1 MNELKVIVQQKVGQI
16 TWNYEELKS
25 ALAVEMEKYKNIV
38 YDDNLITTAKSDVAF
53 LRKLKKEVSDRR
65 IEVKKQCLKPYELI
79 ETQAKELTA
88 LIDEPITEIDKQI
101 KEYEEQQKSLRRQEI
116 SDFMDEVFADLPQEV
131 ITKLKNKIYDTRWEN
146 KSAKRKD
153 WTDAIA
159 AAHDNVTGD
168 LQVIAGVDEEF
179 REMAEKVYYTNLVL
193 SESLNKVNEL
203 RRQKEMILER
213 ERQRREE
220 DERRKAEKAAMA
232 QARAEAEMQKVDE
245 PVHPEKVEKQQEQSE
260 EKPAPVVERIQS
272 VSNQESQVNGNIYRI
287 VINATS
293 EQMEKIKGYINF
305 VGAKFKEV

>member
-116 SDFMDEVFADLPQEV
+116 SDFMDEAFADLPQEV
-131 ITKLKNKIYDTRWEN
+131 ITKLKNKIYDTKWEN
-146 KSAKRKD
+146 KSAKRR
-153 WTDAIA
+153 
-159 AAHDNVTGD
+159 TGLMRL
-168 LQVIAGVDEEF
+168 LQHTT
-179 REMAEKVYYTNLVL
+179 ML
-193 SESLNKVNEL
+193 
-203 RRQKEMILER
+203 
-213 ERQRREE
+213 
-220 DERRKAEKAAMA
+220 
-232 QARAEAEMQKVDE
+232 
-245 PVHPEKVEKQQEQSE
+245 QE
-260 EKPAPVVERIQS
+260 
-272 VSNQESQVNGNIYRI
+272 IYRLSPELMK
-287 VINATS
+287 NS
-293 EQMEKIKGYINF
+293 ERWQKRYITPIWYYQNHSIRSTNS
-305 VGAKFKEV
+305 VVRKK